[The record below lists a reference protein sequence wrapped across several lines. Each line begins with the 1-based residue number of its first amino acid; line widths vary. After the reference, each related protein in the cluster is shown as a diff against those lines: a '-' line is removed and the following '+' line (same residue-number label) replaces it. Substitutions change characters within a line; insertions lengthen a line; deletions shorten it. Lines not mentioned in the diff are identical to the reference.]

1 MTSFLD
7 HSIGY
12 NMNMAALILK
22 RELQNQFNQHR
33 YDVTTEQWAVL
44 NRLWENDGKTQS
56 ELALT
61 TFKDHAN
68 ITRMIDLLE
77 KKGLV
82 LRKDDPQDRRSK
94 LIYLTEKGKAMQE
107 KLVPLAQEVLHRALQ
122 GITQEEVAFMNQLSD
137 RIIQNLV

>member
-22 RELQNQFNQHR
+22 RELQNQFNR
-33 YDVTTEQWAVL
+33 YAYDVTTEQWAVL

-56 ELALT
+56 DLAIA

-82 LRKDDPQDRRSK
+82 LRQDDPQDRRSK
-94 LIYLTEKGKAMQE
+94 LIYLTEEGKALQE
-107 KLVPLAQEVLHRALQ
+107 KLLPLAREVLYRALQ
-122 GITQEEVAFMNQLSD
+122 GITREEVALMNQLSN